1 MPSIQGSVECCN
13 KFKHIFKE
21 KTKLE
26 YSKSEKNIYKLLCE
40 YGNEKEAIKIARIK
54 LAGQEIKD
62 KSEGDA
68 K

>member
-1 MPSIQGSVECCN
+1 M
-13 KFKHIFKE
+13 
-21 KTKLE
+21 E

-54 LAGQEIKD
+54 LAEQEIKD